1 MKFTAS
7 LVKLTVFA
15 VVTILATGLLAMT
28 IGNISFAPTRS
39 YHAEFTDATG
49 LLPGDDVRIAGVRV
63 GHVTGV
69 HISHRAY
76 ATVSFAVD
84 TTYHLSRSTD
94 AAIRYRNLVGQ
105 RYVAL
110 TDAAGSGGQLPA
122 GSTIGLAHT
131 SPALDL
137 TLLFNGFKPL
147 FTALT
152 PADVNKLSMEII
164 RTLQGEGGT
173 VDSLLASTASL
184 TNTLADRDA
193 VIGRVVDN
201 LNAVLA
207 TVSNRSTELSS
218 LIAQLQRLV
227 TGLAADRGT
236 VAEAIGNIGDLTDST
251 AGLLADVRPSL
262 ATDIHHLGRVADTL
276 GSTRNAKGQNVLDEY
291 LHRIPDKLNA
301 ILRTATYG
309 SWFNFYLCDFE
320 VESGGSVIAHSHTT
334 VPSCGG
340 S

>member
-1 MKFTAS
+1 
-7 LVKLTVFA
+7 
-15 VVTILATGLLAMT
+15 
-28 IGNISFAPTRS
+28 
-39 YHAEFTDATG
+39 
-49 LLPGDDVRIAGVRV
+49 
-63 GHVTGV
+63 
-69 HISHRAY
+69 
-76 ATVSFAVD
+76 
-84 TTYHLSRSTD
+84 
-94 AAIRYRNLVGQ
+94 
-105 RYVAL
+105 
-110 TDAAGSGGQLPA
+110 
-122 GSTIGLAHT
+122 
-131 SPALDL
+131 
-137 TLLFNGFKPL
+137 
-147 FTALT
+147 
-152 PADVNKLSMEII
+152 MEIV

-207 TVSNRSTELSS
+207 TVSARSTELSS

-236 VAEAIGNIGDLTDST
+236 VAEAIGNIGDLTEST
-251 AGLLADVRPSL
+251 AGLLADARPSL
-262 ATDIHHLGRVADTL
+262 ATDIHHLDRVADTL
-276 GSTRNAKGQNVLDEY
+276 ASTRNAKGQNVLDEY
-291 LHRIPDKLNA
+291 LHRIPTKLNA

-320 VESGGSVIAHSHTT
+320 VETGGSVIAHSHTA